1 MMHTEV
7 FSFAPSP
14 LLAAWQGGLAEAW
27 RPSPAGTLLIGA
39 VLGLLVFAF
48 SYALRIVSARQTK
61 QADGRSSGG
70 AFWLRA
76 GGAVLLVAGAL
87 SGLGL
92 VVGDSS
98 VHGTAKLRARDLF
111 SVMPRAGLFP
121 EFVGED
127 EAVGANDPV
136 VRFLK
141 VDDVAEEIRRLEER
155 RRRLENEIALLE
167 VRPLVLDAVIMA
179 EFQSAE
185 LAMSRLDDQARNL
198 ADEQAVLARELAG
211 RKLERDQRALAI
223 EKELRALDTD
233 IEKLRTRMGAADEAM
248 TSARAMLE
256 EGLISRRELNDREHE
271 LVSLRNALQGLRD
284 QRYMLE
290 VEAADLDSLYDSSES
305 SYEVQ
310 LALRADAVEGSDER
324 KASVI
329 AAYRDASLAIEQERG
344 RAAQVRAHELDKLR
358 AELVDCERRL
368 EDPLGAAV
376 VSAPWAGRIGYRDP
390 SPMSRLPGQGPL
402 LVMYRPG
409 TIWAEVP
416 CSHDAGITPAAECRV
431 TWTSPETGRRFEMPG
446 RVLAGPELIETE
458 YRVRVACE
466 PPAEAVESL
475 AMAQPVHVSVSVV
488 PDIKGDVTARTGAAL
503 LMIPTGLAMLLMR
516 PRQRRNEN
524 EDRPRFRAR
533 PDGNAR
539 QDGSARP
546 DAAAR
551 PAARRTRGTGRR
563 RYSRRDVVPAAAH
576 AAAAS
581 GAMEFRPS
589 QRTAQSGADERL
601 LAWLP
606 SAIRAHDLPRQVMS
620 RLITLQPGEGEPSP
634 DWAEVTHADIRA
646 AVLTY
651 VSRAVATELDVRS
664 ARRLGL
670 ELAAYCDLVADLTDS
685 DLDHLKAELEA
696 TLNGAL
702 LIKGV
707 DESDRRAA
715 LGGLRA
721 GEAQA

>member
-7 FSFAPSP
+7 FSFASSP
-14 LLAAWQGGLAEAW
+14 FLAAWQGGLAEAW

-61 QADGRSSGG
+61 HADGRSSGG

-76 GGAVLLVAGAL
+76 AGVVLLVAGAL
-87 SGLGL
+87 SGLGIIA
-92 VVGDSS
+92 GDSN

-111 SVMPRAGLFP
+111 AVMPRAGLFP
-121 EFVGED
+121 EFVGD
-127 EAVGANDPV
+127 AEAVDANAPV

-179 EFQSAE
+179 EYQSAE
-185 LAMSRLDDQARNL
+185 LAMSRLDDQARNI

-271 LVSLRNALQGLRD
+271 LVTLRNALQGMRD

-290 VEAADLDSLYDSSES
+290 VEAADLDSLYESSES

-310 LALRADAVEGSDER
+310 LALRADAAEGSDER

-329 AAYRDASLAIEQERG
+329 AAYRDASLSIEQERG

-358 AELVDCERRL
+358 AELADCERRL

-431 TWTSPETGRRFEMPG
+431 TWTSPETGRRFDVPG

-466 PPAEAVESL
+466 PPAEAVAGL
-475 AMAQPVHVSVSVV
+475 AMAEPIHVSVTVQ
-488 PDIKGDVTARTGAAL
+488 PDVRRDATARTGAAL

-516 PRQRRNEN
+516 PRQRRDEN
-524 EDRPRFRAR
+524 ADRPRFRAR
-533 PDGNAR
+533 PEGNARTDGNAR
-539 QDGSARP
+539 SE
-546 DAAAR
+546 AAGR
-551 PAARRTRGTGRR
+551 PAARRSRGASRR

-581 GAMEFRPS
+581 GAMEFRPT
-589 QRTAQSGADERL
+589 QRSGQSGADERL

-651 VSRAVATELDVRS
+651 VSRAVAADLDVRS

-670 ELAAYCDLVADLTDS
+670 ELAAYCDLVGDLTDS

-707 DESDRRAA
+707 DESDRCAA